1 MKILILFDMK
11 QRWWWVEWTKHW
23 KKIWLK
29 NMVTQTQEND
39 IEVLKMFYRKTHSTD
54 ENTS

>member
-1 MKILILFDMK
+1 LIWSSDDDELNEQSIEKNNNMIEEYGK
-11 QRWWWVEWTKHW
+11 
-23 KKIWLK
+23 LK
-29 NMVTQTQEND
+29 QENV